1 MGDCGARL
9 ADPWTKATRA
19 RWRLR
24 LLLWSPLPSPE
35 GSAASPWCSRPSGTS
50 RPGPS
55 SSVSAVTIER
65 RALVSQ
71 HQVGVDDLSPRRLQ
85 SYTVT
90 VAYRFG
96 QGARRDD
103 EFRNK
108 GRFGGT
114 MRSVTRMT
122 HEARRALSL
131 GLVIAVVAGLAALL
145 GPASPAAASG
155 HCTSWSC
162 ESRRGVRPL
171 SDGASYLTAAQA
183 EQDAIDGGAL
193 DPGAQPSS
201 AAQFTTYSTAAVA
214 MGESSQ
220 ANPYVDPS
228 TPVWL
233 VTVHATPSV
242 LPSPPTGG
250 AIAAP
255 TVYSEILDAINGNVI
270 DFCGGCDSVTAS

>member
-1 MGDCGARL
+1 MDA
-9 ADPWTKATRA
+9 
-19 RWRLR
+19 
-24 LLLWSPLPSPE
+24 
-35 GSAASPWCSRPSGTS
+35 
-50 RPGPS
+50 
-55 SSVSAVTIER
+55 TIER

-71 HQVGVDDLSPRRLQ
+71 HQVGVDDLNPHRLQ

-155 HCTSWSC
+155 SSPDYDCPYGYTRASFTRIPGTPTITLKEFTGPGTTRTCT
-162 ESRRGVRPL
+162 
-171 SDGASYLTAAQA
+171 
-183 EQDAIDGGAL
+183 
-193 DPGAQPSS
+193 
-201 AAQFTTYSTAAVA
+201 
-214 MGESSQ
+214 
-220 ANPYVDPS
+220 
-228 TPVWL
+228 
-233 VTVHATPSV
+233 
-242 LPSPPTGG
+242 
-250 AIAAP
+250 
-255 TVYSEILDAINGNVI
+255 
-270 DFCGGCDSVTAS
+270 